1 MGVGGCCR
9 LETEVGAW
17 GLMLSSCSAGGTD
30 VGCEC
35 AEFGCGEG
43 AGVAG
48 DSTEA
53 TGIEESPPKE
63 FREYVEAPPCGVP

>member
-1 MGVGGCCR
+1 LGSS
-9 LETEVGAW
+9 
-17 GLMLSSCSAGGTD
+17 LSLTCSAGGTD